1 MNPIIIAEAATFDW
15 LHFAA
20 QNGPVGLMLAWVLWK
35 MEPRQRANEAVVDRL
50 IRGNMIMLM
59 EIQRTSPEGKRQAA
73 ALVLEIDE
81 AAKERDE

>member
-1 MNPIIIAEAATFDW
+1 MIADVPTFDW

-35 MEPRQRANEAVVDRL
+35 QEPRQRAGEAAIDRL
-50 IRGNMIMLM
+50 VRGNMIMLM

-73 ALVLEIDE
+73 ALVAEIDD
-81 AAKERDE
+81 ATKERGA